1 MRFFGYILLLAV
13 VCNLFCV
20 NLSALLD
27 ERMSID
33 LVEEKAEDS
42 ENELEKEF
50 KFHLSFLLTYQNAT
64 DKAIA
69 YQRNAAPANTWLHG
83 EVSTPPPEL

>member
-1 MRFFGYILLLAV
+1 
-13 VCNLFCV
+13 
-20 NLSALLD
+20 
-27 ERMSID
+27 MSID